1 MASRDGR
8 DSERTSTPGRDS
20 PLAATVTATP
30 PLTLDRLKRG
40 LARRLGFLPTATPA
54 PTLPVPSAREGGP
67 VAGLDLA
74 ECQVFFGYMR
84 LHAYA
89 MLAEVERYTPE
100 QLRAGMRVALEVEG
114 EQPVQRS
121 RILSVQPS
129 GAIEFE
135 VDALVP
141 RDVPMERVFLL
152 TWFGDGLSR
161 FPMEIVL
168 PHARALDKRSKLP
181 DFKAAVRGFAAAEGR
196 RPALL
201 DVGGRARSGIQR
213 SEEYPDCDVTVFDIV
228 ADPGVDVVGDAHAL
242 STYFPPDSFDF
253 AMSVAVFEHLLMP
266 WKVAVEMNR
275 VLRPGGLAYVHSHQS
290 QPMHDMPWDFFRFSD
305 MSWHALFNRR
315 TGFEV
320 LAAEMSMPVH
330 MVPRIHPEQPANA
343 EQTLGFRSSDV
354 LVRKIGPAEVDWTV
368 KLTEV
373 IDSMYPTDKNDAA
386 VAR

>member
-1 MASRDGR
+1 MIRRLMQRLLAPPPAGPPVAA
-8 DSERTSTPGRDS
+8 TAGAA
-20 PLAATVTATP
+20 LAAP
-30 PLTLDRLKRG
+30 H
-40 LARRLGFLPTATPA
+40 
-54 PTLPVPSAREGGP
+54 PVPSAGAGGP
-67 VAGLDLA
+67 VVGLDLD
-74 ECQVFFGYMR
+74 ECQVFFGYLR

-89 MLAEVERYTPE
+89 MVAEVARYTPG
-100 QLRAGMRVALEVEG
+100 QLRDGLRVAIELEG

-121 RILSVQPS
+121 RILSVQPG
-129 GAIEFE
+129 GAVEFE

-141 RDVPMERVFLL
+141 RDVPMERVVLL
-152 TWFGDGLSR
+152 LWFGDVLSR

-168 PHARALDKRSKLP
+168 PHARANENHHILP
-181 DFKAAVRGFAAAEGR
+181 DFKAAVRRLAAAEGR

-213 SEEYPDCDVTVFDIV
+213 SEEYPECDVTVFDIV

-242 STYFPPDSFDF
+242 SAHLPAEHFDF

-275 VLRPGGLAYVHSHQS
+275 VLRPGALAYVHSHQS
-290 QPMHDMPWDFFRFSD
+290 QQMHDMPWDFFRFSD
-305 MSWHALFNRR
+305 MAWHALFNRR

-320 LAAEMSMPVH
+320 LAAGMSMPLH
-330 MVPRIHPEQPANA
+330 MVPRIHPDYPANA
-343 EQTLGFRSSDV
+343 EQTLGFRSSEV

-368 KLTEV
+368 NLTEV
-373 IDSMYPTDKNDAA
+373 IDSMYPTDTTNAA